1 MIMGIKEKKHKYK
14 FDALYILAGI
24 SADVAQ
30 LTRAFMRNER
40 RGVRRNIKQINK
52 KLDNLIK
59 VI

>member
-1 MIMGIKEKKHKYK
+1 MIMGIREKKHKYK

-24 SADVAQ
+24 TADVSQ
-30 LTRAFMRNER
+30 LTRAFMRGEKK
-40 RGVRRNIKQINK
+40 GVKRNIRQIIK